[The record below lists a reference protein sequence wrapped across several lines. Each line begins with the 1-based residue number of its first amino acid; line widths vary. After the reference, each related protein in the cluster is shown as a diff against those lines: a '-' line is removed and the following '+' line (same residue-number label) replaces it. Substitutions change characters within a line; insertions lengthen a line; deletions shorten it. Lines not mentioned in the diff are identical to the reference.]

1 MARSR
6 GPGRPKN
13 PPEIKAMLSD
23 NIPISDIFDETE
35 KTIYDNLVSVYL
47 KDFDEDQLTAN
58 DMDDIMSMAMN
69 RVLEFRLLKASKG
82 DTAMQLDVSA
92 AVERLRKQTE
102 KLKDNLA
109 ARRRDRVDPRK
120 LSGLSIVDLAAA
132 FDDTRKQDL
141 LERATGMRKE
151 ELEVWESNRELL
163 VGNRNDED
171 ADIVDTD

>member
-1 MARSR
+1 MSRR

-13 PPEIKAMLSD
+13 PPEIKAVLSD
-23 NIPISDIFDETE
+23 IIPVAEIFNESE
-35 KTIYDNLVSVYL
+35 KIIYDNLVAIYL

-82 DTAMQLDVSA
+82 NTDMQLDVSA

-120 LSGLSIVDLAAA
+120 FSGLSIVDLAAA
-132 FDDTRKQDL
+132 FDDNKKQEL
-141 LERATGMRKE
+141 LERTTGMKKE
-151 ELEVWESNRELL
+151 ELEILYSNKELL
-163 VGNRNDED
+163 VGNRLDQD
-171 ADIVDTD
+171 ADVVETE

>member
-1 MARSR
+1 MAHSR

-23 NIPISDIFDETE
+23 NIPISDIFDEME
-35 KTIYDNLVSVYL
+35 KKIYDNLVAVYL

-82 DTAMQLDVSA
+82 NTSMQLDVSA

-132 FDDTRKQDL
+132 FDDNKKQDL
-141 LERATGMRKE
+141 LERATGMKQE
-151 ELEVWESNRELL
+151 ELEILEANRETLI
-163 VGNRNDED
+163 GNRSDED
-171 ADIVDTD
+171 AMIVEE

>member
-23 NIPISDIFDETE
+23 NIPVTEIFDETE
-35 KTIYDNLVSVYL
+35 RKIYDNLVAVYL

-82 DTAMQLDVSA
+82 NTSMQLDVSS
-92 AVERLRKQTE
+92 AVERLRKGSE
-102 KLKDNLA
+102 KIKDNLA

-120 LSGLSIVDLAAA
+120 LSGVSIVDLAAA
-132 FDDTRKQDL
+132 FDDIRKQEL
-141 LERATGMRKE
+141 LERATGMKKE
-151 ELEVWESNRELL
+151 ELEDWESNRELL
-163 VGNRNDED
+163 IGNRNDED
-171 ADIVDTD
+171 AEIVDAD